1 MPDITTVVISALVG
15 AVVSYV
21 LAVIQHILEVQTK
34 VDERL
39 RQNRFTVYKVLWEK
53 TGLLPQWPR
62 STIVTY
68 EKLTGL
74 SEDMRDW
81 YFTQGG
87 IYLSAQARKSY
98 GDAQEAIQMVLQ
110 KEQTSETIPE
120 LQYDDLRSTLHK
132 LRTQLT
138 QDLLSRRSAPWLP

>member
-21 LAVIQHILEVQTK
+21 LAVIQHILDAQTK

-39 RQNRFTVYKVLWEK
+39 RQDRFTVYTVLWEK

-62 STIVTY
+62 STTVTY

-74 SEDMRDW
+74 SEEMRDW

-98 GDAQEAIQMVLQ
+98 GDAQEGIQMVLQ
-110 KEQTSETIPE
+110 EEQTSETITE
-120 LQYDDLRSTLHK
+120 LQYNELKGKLSK